1 MTFIRKDVSK
11 LVIPILT
18 EQIFIVSMGMINTMM
33 ASNLKGDLGKNVVS
47 AIGMVDSL
55 NNLFNSFFSSLA
67 IGGTVVVAQ
76 HIGRGDKKN
85 ANEAAKQA
93 LFSGLIA
100 STIATI
106 LIWIFRGLIVT
117 RLFGSADPDVMNNAY
132 TYLIISLLTYP
143 FIAVSLI
150 CTGVLRGSG
159 NTKTPAKIN
168 IAMNCINITLT
179 YLFLYG
185 IKLGDLRINLG
196 LSGITGAALGIGI
209 ARVSGAMI
217 ALTILIKGKGSIKL
231 SNISAFKFNKVLL
244 RQVFNV
250 GLPASVESL
259 LFSMGKLI
267 TQIFIVGMGTVAMAS
282 NSISNSIINMLNI
295 PGNSLSMAATTIVGQ
310 TIGKGDIP
318 KARNSL
324 MYMTKFALGCLMI
337 LGALSIPF
345 ARLLVGLYTQNQF
358 IIDYSTKLIRLNAI
372 ATPLWA
378 FSFVL
383 PAGLKGAGDGKYT
396 MVTSISGMWIFR
408 IGLGYVLG
416 VVLGFG
422 VAGVWMAMYVDW
434 FVRGSMYY
442 MRVKKGKWSKH
453 VIIKTSASVSS

>member
-1 MTFIRKDVSK
+1 MAFIRKDVSK

-18 EQIFIVSMGMINTMM
+18 EQIFITSMGMINTMM

-55 NNLFNSFFSSLA
+55 NNLFNSFFSALA

-76 HIGRGDKKN
+76 YIGRDDTKN

-93 LFSGLIA
+93 LFSALIVSA
-100 STIATI
+100 VTTI

-117 RLFGSADPDVMNNAY
+117 KLFGAADPDVMNNANI
-132 TYLIISLLTYP
+132 YLIVSMLSYP
-143 FIAVSLI
+143 FIAASLI
-150 CTGVLRGSG
+150 CTGVLRGAG
-159 NTKTPAKIN
+159 DTKTPAKIN
-168 IAMNCINITLT
+168 IAMNFINIAFT

-185 IKLGDLRINLG
+185 INVGSIKINLG

-209 ARVSGAMI
+209 ARVSGAII
-217 ALTILIKGKGSIKL
+217 AFIVLIRGKGDIKL
-231 SNISAFKFNKVLL
+231 NNLSSFKFKPVLL

-259 LFSMGKLI
+259 LFSIGKLI
-267 TQIFIVGMGTVAMAS
+267 TQIFIVGMGTIAMAS

-318 KARNSL
+318 KAKNSL
-324 MYMTKFALGCLMI
+324 MYMTKFALGCLMV
-337 LGALSIPF
+337 LGVLSIPF
-345 ARLLVGLYTQNQF
+345 ARLLVGLYTHNQL
-358 IIDYSTKLIRLNAI
+358 IINYSTNLIRLNAV

-396 MVTSISGMWIFR
+396 MVTSIAGMWMFR
-408 IGLGYVLG
+408 IGLGYVFG
-416 VVLGFG
+416 VMLRMG
-422 VAGVWMAMYVDW
+422 VAGVWIAMYVDW

-442 MRVKKGKWSKH
+442 IRLKKGGWHKH
-453 VIIKTSASVSS
+453 VVVKPSASLS